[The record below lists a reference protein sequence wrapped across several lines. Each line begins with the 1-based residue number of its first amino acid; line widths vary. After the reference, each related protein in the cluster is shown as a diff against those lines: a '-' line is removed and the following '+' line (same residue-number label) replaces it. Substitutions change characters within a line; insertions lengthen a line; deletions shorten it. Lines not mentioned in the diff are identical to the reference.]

1 MLYGKYIYV
10 ATAVIVLAEIV
21 LGRHKGI
28 YTRSSWFVLV
38 GCVTGNQLLRPI
50 SALLIATAAALLL
63 PRWKGAL
70 SGMNPWLA
78 FLAVLTVAE
87 FCFYWVHRWAHETRR
102 NKIDWLWKLHRTHHA
117 GKFMNV
123 FVTLRINWFWQ
134 FVVPTTWVLGF
145 ATYLGLELAAAQ
157 TILAIYGW
165 NLITHANFRWDDPI
179 RRMPKIGR
187 IFRALEHILVSP
199 GIHHSH
205 HGYGKDGWTHGNY
218 AVTFSWLDWMFGT
231 LHIPEGR
238 PWRYGL
244 PGPNPHW
251 AEEVAWPLWRA
262 REKTRDGH
270 DTESEQS
277 TALPA

>member
-1 MLYGKYIYV
+1 MLYGKYIYA
-10 ATAVIVLAEIV
+10 ATALIVLAEIAF
-21 LGRHKGI
+21 GRHKGI
-28 YTRSSWFVLV
+28 YTRSSWLVLI
-38 GCVTGNQLLRPI
+38 GCIVGNQLLRPV
-50 SALLIATAAALLL
+50 STLLIATTAALLL

-70 SGMNPWLA
+70 AGMNPWLA
-78 FLAVLTVAE
+78 FLAVLTLAE
-87 FCFYWVHRWAHETRR
+87 LCFYWVHRWAHETRKNR
-102 NKIDWLWKLHRTHHA
+102 IDWLWKLHRTHHA

-123 FVTLRINWFWQ
+123 SVTLRINWFWQ

-157 TILAIYGW
+157 TILVIYGW
-165 NLITHANFRWDDPI
+165 NLITHSHFRWDDAI
-179 RRMPKIGR
+179 RRMPKIGKL
-187 IFRALEHILVSP
+187 FRACEHILVSP

-218 AVTFSWLDWMFGT
+218 AVTFSWLDWLFGT

-262 REKTRDGH
+262 RTSTRQKREAD
-270 DTESEQS
+270 QS
-277 TALPA
+277 PPLAA